1 MPVRSV
7 NILLIEDDLAAAR
20 LLQELLKCSAL
31 DSFQLVHVKRLREA
45 LKTLKTAELESQTYD
60 VILLDLTLPDSSG
73 LDSLTPLLYQAPSLP
88 IIVLTNTNDDKLAI
102 EAVRQGAQDYLVKR
116 MVNAEVLVR
125 SIRYAIER
133 KQAFESLKEMN
144 ETLED
149 QVKAKTEQLL
159 QAQELNQLKAEFVS
173 MMSHDFRNPLSTI
186 LLSTEL
192 LRDSAEKLSPE
203 QKLRLF
209 QRIRAAGQ
217 NMTQLLDEVLFM
229 GQSDLNELQCFPV
242 PLNVE
247 SFCRQIVDEIQ
258 LEVGEKYEIIFESQ
272 GVFQSALWDDN
283 LLRHILNNLLNN
295 AIKYSPE
302 GSTIWFDMLGREDAV
317 IFQVQDQGVGIPPR
331 DLSKVFQPFYRSE
344 NVGKVPGNGLGLAIV
359 KRCVETHG
367 GRISVDS
374 QLDVG
379 TTFTVAIPVTTVAFS
394 EVSSGGTADGQ
405 K

>member
-31 DSFQLVHVKRLREA
+31 DAFRLVHVKRLGEA
-45 LKTLKTAELESQTYD
+45 LETLKAAELEAQTYD

-73 LDSLTPLLYQAPSLP
+73 LASLTPLLHQAPSVP

-144 ETLED
+144 ETLES

-258 LEVGEKYEIIFESQ
+258 LEVGDKYEIIFESQ

-302 GSTIWFDMLGREDAV
+302 GSTIRFDILGREDAV
-317 IFQVQDQGVGIPPR
+317 IFQVQDQGVGIPPG
-331 DLSKVFQPFYRSE
+331 DLPKVFQAFYRSE

-367 GRISVDS
+367 GQISVDS

-379 TTFTVAIPVTTVAFS
+379 TTFTVAIPVTTATFS
-394 EVSSGGTADGQ
+394 GAPSGGTADGQ